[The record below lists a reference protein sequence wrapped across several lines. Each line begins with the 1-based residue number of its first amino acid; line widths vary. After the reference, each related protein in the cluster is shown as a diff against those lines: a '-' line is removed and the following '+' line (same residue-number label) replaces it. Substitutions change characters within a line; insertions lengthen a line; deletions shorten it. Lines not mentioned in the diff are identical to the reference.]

1 MALFVFCSRA
11 VPSYSFHSQNTKF
24 ISLSRNLPACRK
36 SQIINFYTLK
46 GLRKTVIPFCAQKS
60 VFDFA
65 RRMINACFCMPGYQG
80 ALAAQADFA
89 RLGKARLL
97 RIYPQ
102 VLNQLLFALESQQ
115 HAAESSFSG
124 GKNSST
130 GNSMPRKVSHGF
142 CVLHSHS
149 LSGMQ

>member
-1 MALFVFCSRA
+1 MRRPPKKGWCAIEIKKLQNSCKALKIDSA
-11 VPSYSFHSQNTKF
+11 E
-24 ISLSRNLPACRK
+24 RK
-36 SQIINFYTLK
+36 DFFYTLK
-46 GLRKTVIPFCAQKS
+46 GLRFSVIPFCAQKS

-65 RRMINACFCMPGYQG
+65 CRMINACFCMPGYQG